1 MMKVEDKGKRI
12 NYSKM
17 SEDAVKAAEEAKKA
31 VEGKKLSPPEKPK
44 EQKKAQTVE
53 PYLIVL
59 TVKKLNVRKGP
70 SAKSSIVSI
79 LSIGKPV
86 KVVAELEEQDVSWG
100 KLESGGWV
108 NLQFTKKK

>member
-1 MMKVEDKGKRI
+1 MMKVEDKGKQI

-44 EQKKAQTVE
+44 EPKKAQTVE
-53 PYLIVL
+53 PYLVVL

-70 SAKSSIVSI
+70 SMKSSIVSV
-79 LSIGKPV
+79 LSIGKSF
-86 KVVAELEEQDVSWG
+86 KIVAEMEEHDVPWG

>member
-1 MMKVEDKGKRI
+1 MIKVEDKGKNI

-31 VEGKKLSPPEKPK
+31 AEVKKVSPPEKPK
-44 EQKKAQTVE
+44 EQKKAQQVE
-53 PYLIVL
+53 PYLVVL

-70 SAKSSIVSI
+70 SAKSSIISV
-79 LSIGKPV
+79 LSIGKSF
-86 KVVAELEEQDVSWG
+86 KIVAEMEEHDVLWG
-100 KLESGGWV
+100 KLESGGWI

>member
-1 MMKVEDKGKRI
+1 MIKVEDKKNQV

-31 VEGKKLSPPEKPK
+31 AEAKKVSPPEKPK
-44 EQKKAQTVE
+44 EQKKAQPVE
-53 PYLIVL
+53 PYLVVL

-70 SAKSSIVSI
+70 SMKSSIVSV
-79 LSIGKPV
+79 LTIGKSV
-86 KVVAELEEQDVSWG
+86 RIVAEMEEKDGLWG
-100 KLESGGWV
+100 KLESGGWI